1 MSPRPAIDHIR
12 RPQIL
17 RAAAEV
23 ITERGLAGTRVI
35 DVAERAGTSAPAV
48 LYWFESREVLL
59 TEALI
64 ADEIAFAQQLDSELQ
79 ALPGAAARLRRLIEA
94 SSMDGDLSLWIEL
107 WTRSLHDEA
116 AAAER
121 QRLDDEW
128 RGRIAA
134 VVAEGQAS
142 GEFRAR
148 IDPREAALRIA
159 TTIDGF
165 AVQATLGDR
174 EVDEARM
181 LATCIEMAEL
191 QLGADLS
198 ARPAKPAKTVGR
210 AREVVA

>member
-48 LYWFESREVLL
+48 LYWFESRERLL

-64 ADEIAFAQQLDSELQ
+64 ADEEGFGGQLDIEL
-79 ALPGAAARLRRLIEA
+79 AELPTAAGKLRRLIEL
-94 SSMDGDLSLWIEL
+94 STTDGDLSLWIEL
-107 WTRSLHDEA
+107 WARSLHDEA

-121 QRLDDEW
+121 QRLDDDW
-128 RGRIAA
+128 RGRISS
-134 VVAEGQAS
+134 VVAEGQES
-142 GEFRAR
+142 GEFTAE
-148 IDPREAALRIA
+148 IDPREAAVRIA
-159 TTIDGF
+159 TMIDGL
-165 AVQATLGDR
+165 AVQVTLGDR
-174 EVDEARM
+174 DVDEERM
-181 LATCIEMAEL
+181 LGICIDMVEL

-198 ARPAKPAKTVGR
+198 PEGAKPAEGM
-210 AREVVA
+210 AA